1 MNDNF
6 YIVDDD
12 ESIRR
17 VLKKIII
24 DHNLGDVLGDAGE
37 GLKAISE
44 IKKYNPDIVLVDLL
58 LPSIDGIT
66 LVSKLKEEGFGGVFI
81 MISQVSSKDMISKAY
96 KMGIEFY
103 IHKPIN
109 VVEVISVIKNVKE
122 KINMST
128 VIKSV
133 ERAMKNINYFAA
145 NKAEQLNQTTDEIKI
160 NKILT
165 QLGIMGETGTSDIIE
180 MINLILE
187 RNRENGGNLE
197 PYRLSDIYKMLS
209 EKYERKYGKSSNVG
223 AIEQRIRRTV
233 YKALQNIASLG
244 IEDYSNEIFQK
255 YSTSL
260 FDFEEVRKQMN
271 QIKGSS
277 MYGGKINVKKFVE
290 GIIAWLKSDELEI

>member
-1 MNDNF
+1 M
-6 YIVDDD
+6 
-12 ESIRR
+12 
-17 VLKKIII
+17 
-24 DHNLGDVLGDAGE
+24 GDAGE

-233 YKALQNIASLG
+233 YKS
-244 IEDYSNEIFQK
+244 STK
-255 YSTSL
+255 YRQ
-260 FDFEEVRKQMN
+260 FGN
-271 QIKGSS
+271 
-277 MYGGKINVKKFVE
+277 
-290 GIIAWLKSDELEI
+290 

>member
-1 MNDNF
+1 MGLTMEPDM
-6 YIVDDD
+6 
-12 ESIRR
+12 
-17 VLKKIII
+17 KM
-24 DHNLGDVLGDAGE
+24 DV
-37 GLKAISE
+37 
-44 IKKYNPDIVLVDLL
+44 
-58 LPSIDGIT
+58 
-66 LVSKLKEEGFGGVFI
+66 
-81 MISQVSSKDMISKAY
+81 MI
-96 KMGIEFY
+96 
-103 IHKPIN
+103 
-109 VVEVISVIKNVKE
+109 
-122 KINMST
+122 
-128 VIKSV
+128 
-133 ERAMKNINYFAA
+133 
-145 NKAEQLNQTTDEIKI
+145 EIKI